1 MHIGWRIGGRVPV
14 KRLKKVAAAHLALV
28 GAAEVSEV
36 DVSIKKVE
44 KSKGSMGMRFM
55 CLFVANSS
63 QGR

>member
-1 MHIGWRIGGRVPV
+1 MPV